1 MEFIKY
7 LLLCLFVIMAFAAPL
22 VTATNEGKEAVDPFC
37 YAVCSDSFGDDA
49 CLGLCIHRKFN
60 SGTCIP
66 QRGFRDVLCCCQ

>member
-1 MEFIKY
+1 MELIKY
-7 LLLCLFVIMAFAAPL
+7 LILCLTVVTAFDVAL
-22 VTATNEGKEAVDPFC
+22 VTASEGKEAVDPFC

-66 QRGFRDVLCCCQ
+66 QRGFSDVLCCCQ